1 LSRLIL
7 VRHGRA
13 AAGWDT
19 DHDPGL
25 DDTGRAQADAMASL
39 LAPRGPL
46 PIVSSPL
53 KRARETAEALERR
66 WGSVARV
73 EPAVGEIPSP
83 TSDLQA
89 RGRWLREVLQGTWSS
104 APAEVASWRQS
115 VLEWLCGQNEDAVI
129 TTHYVL
135 VNVAIGAAT
144 ADDRIVCCHPDNGSV
159 TEVDVA
165 GGALAVVSLGDQ
177 AVTTIR

>member
-1 LSRLIL
+1 LTRLIL

-13 AAGWDT
+13 AAEWDA

-25 DDTGRAQADAMASL
+25 DDTGRAQADAMALL

-53 KRARETAEALERR
+53 KRARETAEALERS
-66 WGSVARV
+66 WGSIARV
-73 EPAVGEIPSP
+73 DPAVGEIPSP
-83 TSDLQA
+83 TSDLKA
-89 RGRWLREVLQGTWSS
+89 RGRWLREVLQGTWSA
-104 APAEVASWRQS
+104 APAEMVSWRES
-115 VLEWLCGQNEDAVI
+115 VLDWLCGRKDDAVI
-129 TTHYVL
+129 TTHYVF

-144 ADDRIVCCHPDNGSV
+144 ADDRIVCCHPDNASI
-159 TEVDVA
+159 TEVDVLD
-165 GGALAVVSLGDQ
+165 GVLTVGHLGDQ